1 MKKFILA
8 AFAALFL
15 VGCGVGTYSVAS
27 GRPDEAAISFV
38 SGSKYD
44 IEVAIDDATYTV
56 QTVKTID
63 YKAKKN
69 IKQTAKN
76 TITMTPGKHEL
87 TVKRSGQVVY
97 SKTIFVSVG
106 EHKVVEL

>member
-8 AFAALFL
+8 AIAALLL

-38 SGSKYD
+38 AGSKYD
-44 IEVAIDDATYTV
+44 IAVTIDDATYNV
-56 QTVKTID
+56 QTVKTSD
-63 YKAKKN
+63 YKANKN

-76 TITMTPGKHEL
+76 TIYMAPGKHEL
-87 TVKRSGQVVY
+87 TVKSKGQTVY
-97 SKTIFVSVG
+97 AKTIFVSVG